1 MKYGNILET
10 LTDIVFPKICP
21 ICARAVPLGWGSICP
36 ECAGKL
42 TFVREPYCMRCSK
55 PVDEDEEY
63 CRDCTERTHVY
74 DEGCAALIYDEY
86 MSKSIYGFKY
96 NGKTEYARFYADVM
110 AEVLGDRIRR
120 WDPDAIIPVPIHKS
134 KLKKRGYNQA
144 HLLSKELSKRLS
156 IPVKSDIVTRQSATK
171 VQKNLSAAA
180 RQNNLKKAFNVIQN
194 SVKLNSVLIVDDI
207 YTTGAT
213 VDAMAGCLKDAG
225 VKNVYFAALCIG
237 RGM

>member
-21 ICARAVPLGWGSICP
+21 ICARAVPLGAGSICP
-36 ECAGKL
+36 ECSGKL

-63 CRDCTERTHVY
+63 CRDCRERAHIY

-86 MSKSIYGFKY
+86 MSKSIYRFKY

-110 AEVLGDRIRR
+110 TDVLGDRIRR

-144 HLLSKELSKRLS
+144 QLLAKELSKRLS

-171 VQKNLSAAA
+171 VQKNLSAVA
-180 RQNNLKKAFNVIQN
+180 RQNNLKKAFKVIPN
-194 SVKLNSVLIVDDI
+194 SVQLSSVLVVDDI

-213 VDAMAGCLKDAG
+213 IDAVARCLKEAG
-225 VKNVYFAALCIG
+225 VEKVYFATLCIG
-237 RGM
+237 RGN